1 MSTYNT
7 YQLQDVQGYL
17 ANRLYDPTNQF
28 WSLAELTL
36 YIQEAL
42 QTWNALTNF
51 WRGDFTFQTN
61 QNQWW
66 YDLTQLTNTLRPMTA
81 TIAGLYPILNY
92 HLLEPP
98 TGIVSAQFTQA
109 EQYQAILFREN
120 EVLSECGTN
129 PTVEYIPAVNGR
141 ITLADGTFDVI
152 RISYQPA
159 APYAL
164 LNGYGAGAYGMGPY
178 GVSNEIPGYPQNT
191 TLWKEDTWAEQSFN
205 EHYLQA
211 PAGLPFAYL
220 MSTQGPISF
229 DTDCPP
235 GFGGQYEVMLTGEAG
250 ASSII
255 IPNDWVHILKWGA
268 LAYLL
273 NTESNAKDNSRAK
286 YCEERFKLGKIML
299 QNASALLAMRC
310 NNVPLQVDS
319 VMAGD
324 QYNTRWQAQA
334 SNTPQ
339 YAYQA
344 GLNLV
349 ALSPAPWSTCSM
361 TATVVENAPL
371 PVDPTDFV
379 QVSQD
384 VLDTLLDYAQH
395 LAAFKMGGAEFSA
408 TMPML
413 ERFMTEAKV
422 YNSKLAEMGEYNDF
436 LLGISQMNERRNPR
450 LDPEVLA

>member
-1 MSTYNT
+1 
-7 YQLQDVQGYL
+7 
-17 ANRLYDPTNQF
+17 
-28 WSLAELTL
+28 
-36 YIQEAL
+36 
-42 QTWNALTNF
+42 
-51 WRGDFTFQTN
+51 
-61 QNQWW
+61 
-66 YDLTQLTNTLRPMTA
+66 
-81 TIAGLYPILNY
+81 
-92 HLLEPP
+92 
-98 TGIVSAQFTQA
+98 
-109 EQYQAILFREN
+109 
-120 EVLSECGTN
+120 
-129 PTVEYIPAVNGR
+129 
-141 ITLADGTFDVI
+141 
-152 RISYQPA
+152 
-159 APYAL
+159 
-164 LNGYGAGAYGMGPY
+164 
-178 GVSNEIPGYPQNT
+178 
-191 TLWKEDTWAEQSFN
+191 
-205 EHYLQA
+205 
-211 PAGLPFAYL
+211 

-339 YAYQA
+339 YAYQT